1 MTNVIWKFKITP
13 AGPDVLMPKGSRI
26 LSVDNQ
32 RESIVCWAAVDPLQ
46 ELVPR
51 KIVVVGT
58 GHTGGPFEI
67 DIFKL
72 PFIGTVLLD
81 NGDFA
86 FHLFDGG
93 EH

>member
-1 MTNVIWKFKITP
+1 MAKVIWKFKITP
-13 AGPDVLMPKGSRI
+13 AGPDVLIPKGSRI

-32 RESIVCWAAVDPLQ
+32 HESIVCWAAVDPLQ

-51 KIVVVGT
+51 RIVVVGT
-58 GHTGGPFEI
+58 GHPLFEE
-67 DIFKL
+67 IFKL

-81 NGDFA
+81 NGNFA

-93 EH
+93 EQ

>member
-1 MTNVIWKFKITP
+1 MTNVIWKFKVLP

-32 RESIVCWAAVDPLQ
+32 HESIVCWAAVDPLQ

-51 KIVVVGT
+51 RIVVAGT
-58 GHTGGPFEI
+58 GHIPFV
-67 DIFKL
+67 DTFKL

-81 NGDFA
+81 RGNFA

-93 EH
+93 EQ